1 MRIGSNPQKS
11 KAFETSKYYHQIIIP
26 VYIPNNDD
34 FFKDSF
40 NVFKICIESL
50 LKTIHSATFIS
61 IINNGSSNEVVDY
74 INELFDVGSI
84 HEVINTNN
92 IGKINAINKALVGQD
107 FPIITISDADVLFLN
122 NWQKEVYTIYE
133 TFSKVGA
140 VCTTPN
146 SRNVKTLTENI
157 YFDLFFSSNLK
168 FDCVKNPEAMKEFL
182 KSIGNEKF
190 FRPIHYE
197 KYLTIQKNETK
208 AVVGAGHYVCTYR
221 SEVFDKINLKT
232 SNKLLGKNIM
242 KTIDNLVVEKGF
254 WRVSTFDNYTYHMG
268 NTTENWMFDTL
279 KDIPNNS
286 EETKRPILRPIST
299 NSYLS
304 WFKINIFGAVLFSKH
319 LFWKNFLKYKA
330 LTTDEAKYY

>member
-11 KAFETSKYYHQIIIP
+11 KAFETSNYYHQIIIP

-40 NVFKICIESL
+40 NVFKICLESL
-50 LKTIHSATFIS
+50 LNTTHSATFIS

-122 NWQKEVYTIYE
+122 NWQKEVYKIYE
-133 TFSKVGA
+133 TFPKVGA

-157 YFDLFFSSNLK
+157 YFDLFFSSKLK
-168 FDCVKNPEAMKEFL
+168 FDNVENPEAMKAFL
-182 KSIGNEKF
+182 KSVDNENY
-190 FRPIHYE
+190 FRPIHFE
-197 KYLTIQKNETK
+197 KYLTLQKAETK

-221 SEVFDKINLKT
+221 SEIFDKINIKT
-232 SNKLLGKNIM
+232 SKNLLGKSIM

-254 WRVSTFDNYTYHMG
+254 WRVSTFNNYTYHMG
-268 NTTENWMFDTL
+268 NTTEYWMYDKL
-279 KDIPNNS
+279 KELQKNSHETKKPVLKPIRNNS
-286 EETKRPILRPIST
+286 FF
-299 NSYLS
+299 S
-304 WFKINIFGAVLFSKH
+304 WFKINIFGVVLFSKH
-319 LFWKNFLKYKA
+319 IFWKNFLKYKG